1 MTTIDYLFEDPPI
14 TNQKFALVTIVG
26 PNMSQKCDTWALKV
40 RGVADNL
47 EDAKKMCQRLMKIDN
62 NYDIYTVDVGK
73 FFPLTV
79 EPHDVQDVEYSNTE
93 LNNLIKSYLE
103 NRQNANDQWHS
114 RKNEMIQKAIEE
126 GKNQQELLKKPEHP
140 ISVLNRMKTYEEK
153 IKSLNQEIESTRHDL
168 QLAKDK
174 FASFSQEEKDAALN
188 EVVEQSNNNES
199 PLMSIDQIRS
209 QLVTELQDTN
219 SNSNSNLEDTLQ
231 SIQKLEKQHFEV
243 KSVRDNLD
251 KETSQFTFTK
261 LTQEIDDI
269 ESQINT
275 LKKTLNNSELVND
288 YINTNYPNPQYHF

>member
-40 RGVADNL
+40 RGVANTL
-47 EDAKKMCQRLMKIDN
+47 EEAKSMCQRLMKIDN

-79 EPHDVQDVEYSNTE
+79 EPHDVQDIEYSNTE

-153 IKSLNQEIESTRHDL
+153 IKSLNQEIESTQHDL
-168 QLAKDK
+168 KLAKDK

-188 EVVEQSNNNES
+188 EVVEQSNS
-199 PLMSIDQIRS
+199 SSMSIDQIRS

-231 SIQKLEKQHFEV
+231 SIQKLEKQHSEV
-243 KSVRDNLD
+243 TSVRDNLD

-261 LTQEIDDI
+261 LTQEIEDI

>member
-40 RGVADNL
+40 RGVANTV
-47 EDAKKMCQRLMKIDN
+47 EEAKSMCQRLMKIDN

-79 EPHDVQDVEYSNTE
+79 EPHDVQDIEYSNTE

-153 IKSLNQEIESTRHDL
+153 IKSLNQEIESTQHDL
-168 QLAKDK
+168 KLAKDK

-188 EVVEQSNNNES
+188 EVVEQSNS
-199 PLMSIDQIRS
+199 SSMSIDQIRS

-231 SIQKLEKQHFEV
+231 SIQKLEKHHSEV
-243 KSVRDNLD
+243 TTVRDNLD

>member
-40 RGVADNL
+40 RGVANTL
-47 EDAKKMCQRLMKIDN
+47 EEAKSMCQRLMKIDN

-79 EPHDVQDVEYSNTE
+79 EPHDVQDIEYSNTE

-153 IKSLNQEIESTRHDL
+153 IKSLNQEIESTQHDL
-168 QLAKDK
+168 KLAKDK

-188 EVVEQSNNNES
+188 EVVEQSNS
-199 PLMSIDQIRS
+199 SSMSIDQIRS

-231 SIQKLEKQHFEV
+231 SIQKLEKHHSEV
-243 KSVRDNLD
+243 TTVRDNLD

>member
-40 RGVADNL
+40 RGVANTL
-47 EDAKKMCQRLMKIDN
+47 EEAKSMCQRLMKIDN

-79 EPHDVQDVEYSNTE
+79 EPHDVQDIEYSNTE

-153 IKSLNQEIESTRHDL
+153 IKSLNQEIESTQHDL
-168 QLAKDK
+168 KLAKDK

-188 EVVEQSNNNES
+188 EVVEQSNS
-199 PLMSIDQIRS
+199 SSMSIDQIRS

-231 SIQKLEKQHFEV
+231 SIQKLEKQHSEV
-243 KSVRDNLD
+243 TSVRDNLD